1 VPVKKAKKAARSVR
15 YVLSADQR
23 FQKLSLRKM
32 TERVKKGKQPSRSS
46 RSKKP
51 ARTSSSIMRLPWA
64 IDTRTIVLGAVC
76 VVAAAALVGARQ
88 PSLRSDVAN
97 VDAQMAAQTPWQELK
112 IAAPTEARKTV
123 VPNAP
128 RAVMV
133 KTSADGSTLKKQPV
147 ESVKVPQMTLAAKP
161 PLGESTP
168 KPAALESTTK
178 TLAAE
183 PRARPLAPEVS
194 PKAAAVELTA
204 TAEVQSVPAV
214 TVTGCLAVDD
224 ETFWLKD
231 PSGAD
236 APKSRS
242 WKSGFLKKRAAAIEV
257 VDGARSLRLASYV
270 GQRVAATGVLV
281 DREMRARSLRP
292 IAGSCD

>member
-1 VPVKKAKKAARSVR
+1 
-15 YVLSADQR
+15 
-23 FQKLSLRKM
+23 
-32 TERVKKGKQPSRSS
+32 
-46 RSKKP
+46 
-51 ARTSSSIMRLPWA
+51 
-64 IDTRTIVLGAVC
+64 
-76 VVAAAALVGARQ
+76 
-88 PSLRSDVAN
+88 
-97 VDAQMAAQTPWQELK
+97 
-112 IAAPTEARKTV
+112 
-123 VPNAP
+123 
-128 RAVMV
+128 
-133 KTSADGSTLKKQPV
+133 
-147 ESVKVPQMTLAAKP
+147 MTLAAKP

-292 IAGSCD
+292 IAGSCPTQPHGVCERPLSGRRAQEVSAIEQWVAAQRSPATFPNNPRSAPVRTETLGC